1 MMAPLALALA
11 LFALLVATV
20 GSRWLQRARW
30 PERSPRLGIVA
41 WQVAASA
48 TLLAVVLAG
57 LALAVPTLPVTVNLA
72 DFLHMCAL
80 ALREQ
85 YSTPGGMA
93 TSLAGLVLAVA
104 VIARMGWCLVAAVAA
119 TRRCRRGQHA
129 SLRLVARRD
138 ADHGVLVVE
147 HATPAV
153 YCLPG
158 RRGEVVV
165 TSAALHA
172 LDKHQTAAVLA
183 HERVHLRARH
193 DLLLAVAEAAYRA
206 FPKVPVFARA
216 RHELGRLVEMHA
228 DDVAAGHG
236 ARLTLAAAVV
246 RLAGGPAPT
255 GTLGA
260 GVESVQARVR
270 RLVDEPRPLG
280 RVGVGLAWVGLVAT
294 ISAPLVVVA
303 APAALAAAA
312 ELCPLGFPA

>member
-1 MMAPLALALA
+1 MTAPLALG
-11 LFALLVATV
+11 LFTLLMATV

-41 WQVAASA
+41 WQVAATA
-48 TLLAVVLAG
+48 TLMSVVLAG
-57 LALAVPTLPVTVNLA
+57 LALAVPTLPATINLA

-85 YSTPGGMA
+85 YSTPGGLA
-93 TSLAGLVLAVA
+93 TSLAGLALAMA
-104 VIARMGWCLVAAVAA
+104 VTARMGWCLLAAVTV
-119 TRRCRRGQHA
+119 TRRCRRGQRE

-138 ADHGVLVVE
+138 AEHGVLVVE

-158 RRGEVVV
+158 QRGEVVV

-172 LDKHQTAAVLA
+172 LDEEQTEAVLA
-183 HERVHLRARH
+183 HERAHLRARH
-193 DLLLAVAEAAYRA
+193 DLLLAVAEAASRA

-216 RHELGRLVEMHA
+216 RVELGRLVEMHA
-228 DDVAAGHG
+228 DDVAAGRG
-236 ARLTLAAAVV
+236 TRLALAAAVV
-246 RLAGGPAPT
+246 RLAGGPSPT

-270 RLVDEPRPLG
+270 RLIDAPRPLG
-280 RVGVGLAWVGLVAT
+280 RVGVALTWVGLVAT

-312 ELCPLGFPA
+312 DLCPLGFPT